1 MVEEQRPRALIV
13 EDELLVLM
21 DLEDT
26 LRDMGFEIAGKAS
39 DLRRGLALAKEQQ
52 IDVAILDLNLAG
64 SSSETIAD
72 ELEARGVPFLFA
84 SGYTEAA
91 IPERYRSRPRV
102 AKPYETTS
110 LRRVLQ
116 QVLGAKTLL

>member
-1 MVEEQRPRALIV
+1 MVDEQRPRALIV

-26 LRDMGFEIAGKAS
+26 LRDMGFEVVGKAS

-91 IPERYRSRPRV
+91 IPERHRTRPRI
-102 AKPYETTS
+102 AKPYETTA
-110 LRRVLQ
+110 LRRALQ